1 MTKTGILSQKEIRR
15 AINNRIDTLTDKEVF
30 LSRAYSDFL
39 SQMLRGVTMED
50 SKLSSM
56 MFEGGEGSPIAYTD
70 GNTCHIAFESS
81 MTEGHDRR
89 ERNMIYTGLNLH
101 ESGHVVFT
109 DFKLGQK
116 AAQTLMNNHMLYP
129 SVGAKGNEL
138 EDFLVENPGAAAPMV
153 SLYHSLDN
161 CIEDGFIDR
170 AVCNLCPGYAPAL
183 IYVDQTDA
191 ADFMDAESMRIMGSS
206 SVDIFINLVLG
217 YARHGK
223 KFYKAGSTDPV
234 VEAFENVTDLIDK
247 AVVEYSPTARK
258 KLVNEVFCTLFQFVK
273 DEIENQPPQNGSG
286 QGDGQ
291 QDQSQSGQGQQGQSG
306 SSSGGE
312 QPSSDTSGQ
321 GNGQD
326 GSSEGGSNGNQS
338 SGSSSGQSQSQN
350 GQMSGSGQTSPSGDR
365 NGSSSGSPSTQQLLD
380 AIKNAAANAH
390 QSEKSEHK
398 NPTSP
403 DHHLISSL
411 KKEQDGSKDDK
422 KGDKQDGSQAG
433 NDKESDSGAKEKE
446 SNSGQEKDNSG
457 NDTPKDQSSDD
468 EKSKEGEKQDE
479 GKDGKDASD
488 DNSSDKPNALDD
500 ALKSICEKAA
510 AAAVQKSQENAI
522 QENLKDMRK
531 DAFKEAPIHQR
542 VPSNI
547 VRVSP
552 TTYGNEEYE
561 KKHHDLD
568 IILKRLIKEF
578 EKEIKDRQTGETMT
592 GLYNGKSVTSR
603 ELYRFDK
610 RIMSNKI
617 LPEDIPDMAVGIVI
631 DCSGSMSGP
640 KIERAKESAYITY
653 MFCQRLSIP
662 CFVIGHD
669 VSCGVT
675 LFSVADEN
683 SIDRQ
688 DAKRIFALNAG
699 GCNRDGYALWYA
711 TKKLEKLQAD
721 QKVLFVISDG
731 RPNDDGYIG
740 DIAKAD
746 MQACVK
752 YGVKHHILTI
762 AAAIDDADA
771 IQHYYKDGVSEK
783 NSAKYLDLS
792 DLDKL
797 PKAFV
802 KILKRMLE

>member
-1 MTKTGILSQKEIRR
+1 MVKTGILSQKEIRR
-15 AINNRIDTLTDKEVF
+15 AINNRVDTLTDKEVF
-30 LSRAYSDFL
+30 LSKAYSDFL

-50 SKLSSM
+50 SKLSSV
-56 MFEGGEGSPIAYTD
+56 MFEGSKEGAIAYTD
-70 GNTCHIAFESS
+70 GSTCHIAFESA

-89 ERNMIYTGLNLH
+89 ERNLIYTGLNLH

-116 AAQTLMNNHMLYP
+116 AQESLVYNHLLYP
-129 SVGAKGNEL
+129 SVGKTGNDL
-138 EDFLVENPGAAAPMV
+138 EDFLVENPGATTPIA
-153 SLYHSLDN
+153 SLYHRLDN

-183 IYVDQTDA
+183 IYVDKTDA
-191 ADFMDAESMRIMGSS
+191 ADFMSAESMRLKGISN
-206 SVDIFINLVLG
+206 VDIFINLVLG

-223 KFYKAGSTDPV
+223 KFYEAGSADPV
-234 VEAFENVTDLIDK
+234 VEAFEDISDLIDK
-247 AVVEYSPTARK
+247 AVIEYSPTARK
-258 KLVNEVFCTLFQFVK
+258 KLVNEVFCTLFQFIK
-273 DEIENQPPQNGSG
+273 DEVENQPPQNGG
-286 QGDGQ
+286 GHGDGQ
-291 QDQSQSGQGQQGQSG
+291 QGEGQSGQGQQGQGQSG
-306 SSSGGE
+306 GSSGGG
-312 QPSSDTSGQ
+312 QPDSKNPGQ
-321 GNGQD
+321 EEGQD
-326 GSSEGGSNGNQS
+326 GSSEGGQS
-338 SGSSSGQSQSQN
+338 SSQSQGNSDGQSQSQN
-350 GQMSGSGQTSPSGDR
+350 GQTASSGQNSPSG
-365 NGSSSGSPSTQQLLD
+365 NGNGTPSGGASTQQLLD
-380 AIKNAAANAH
+380 AIKNAANNAH

-403 DHHLISSL
+403 DRNLISSL
-411 KKEQDGSKDDK
+411 KKEQNGSKDK
-422 KGDKQDGSQAG
+422 KGDKQDGSQVG
-433 NDKESDSGAKEKE
+433 NNKESDPVQKENKSSADASKDKPSE
-446 SNSGQEKDNSG
+446 DENSKDGKKPN
-457 NDTPKDQSSDD
+457 
-468 EKSKEGEKQDE
+468 GE
-479 GKDGKDASD
+479 KDGKDTSAD
-488 DNSSDKPNALDD
+488 KASDKPNTMDD
-500 ALKSICEKAA
+500 VLKSICEKAA
-510 AAAVQKSQENAI
+510 ADAVQKEQEKAI
-522 QENLKDMRK
+522 QEELKDMRK
-531 DAFKEAPIHQR
+531 DAFKEAPIHH
-542 VPSNI
+542 VNSTV

-552 TTYGNEEYE
+552 TSDGKDEYE
-561 KKHHDLD
+561 AKHHDLD
-568 IILKRLIKEF
+568 LILKRLLKEF

-631 DCSGSMSGP
+631 DCSGSMHGN
-640 KIERAKESAYITY
+640 KIARAKESAYITY

-669 VSCGVT
+669 VSCGVE
-675 LFSVADEN
+675 LLSVADEN
-683 SIDRQ
+683 SIDHK
-688 DAKRIFALNAG
+688 DAQRIFSLRSG

-711 TKKLEKLQAD
+711 TKKLEKLQSD

-731 RPNDDGYIG
+731 RPNDGGYSG
-740 DIAKAD
+740 DIAKED

-771 IQHYYKDGVSEK
+771 IHHYYKDGVSEK

-802 KILKRMLE
+802 KILKKMLD